1 MAKAWFKKKV
11 PAVSGAKKKFS
22 LKNFHPFDNNTFLLV
37 FSVLAA
43 TVIWFM
49 MMDAEMEGRG
59 SVVTNVPIQIEISQ
73 SAQEAGVRV
82 FDQSFTSTDVSVSG
96 NSVVTSKLTT
106 EDIGVTAT
114 LDPSLTMLT
123 GNSMQ
128 QATVTLRAFKKGN
141 TLADYEVEG
150 VAPSEVVL
158 TYDKYK
164 ETQLTIDRQI
174 KYTAADGYYVSSTPM
189 LSAEIVTIS
198 GPESEVNKVASAAL
212 IYEFADELTQ
222 SRSVSCKLSLLDFNG
237 EVINPSMHHL
247 VLSDDTV
254 DVSVQ
259 VTSRGTVGI
268 RPDIR
273 NLPESF
279 PDKRI
284 TIEPQSIDIVG
295 DGEIISK
302 NETLTLSTPINFYDV
317 TPDNNSFTMEI
328 PVPPGVTNISNA
340 QNVTITF
347 NMNGYSTSELKTQ
360 NISVINAPSGK
371 KIEPITESITVK
383 AVGPAAIIAKLSG
396 ESVFCTVDF
405 SGISELKNRM
415 EVPVSVKIM
424 NADNCWITGTYTC
437 HVSVTDEDPSSA
449 TPAG

>member
-1 MAKAWFKKKV
+1 MAKAWFKKKA
-11 PAVSGAKKKFS
+11 PAASGTKKFS

-37 FSVLAA
+37 FSLLTA

-73 SAQEAGVRV
+73 TAQEAGVRV

-106 EDIGVTAT
+106 EDIGVTAM

-128 QATVTLRAFKKGN
+128 QATVTLRAYKKGN

-164 ETQLTIDRQI
+164 ETQLTIDKQV
-174 KYTAADGYYVSSTPM
+174 KYAAADGYYVSSNPM
-189 LSAEIVTIS
+189 LSTEIVTIS
-198 GPESEVNKVASAAL
+198 GPESEVNKVAKAAL
-212 IYEFADELTQ
+212 IYEFSEELTQ
-222 SRSVSCKLSLLDFNG
+222 SRSVSCKLSLLDYNG
-237 EVINPSMHHL
+237 EVINPSMHHI
-247 VLSDDTV
+247 VLSDDTI

-259 VTSRGTVGI
+259 VTSRGTVSI
-268 RPDIR
+268 LPDIR

-317 TPDNNSFTMEI
+317 TPENNTFTMEI

-340 QNVTITF
+340 QTVTVTF
-347 NMNGYSTSELKTQ
+347 NMNGYSMTELKTA
-360 NISVINAPSGK
+360 NISVINAPEGK

-383 AVGPAAIIAKLSG
+383 AVGPAAIISKLSG

-437 HVSVTDEDPSSA
+437 HVSVTDETATSA